1 MAEVI
6 AQWLAD
12 LDFAPKNLHHANAL
26 DFTAALAPFFPR
38 NVQFKTLVSHLA
50 WEHLRR
56 WSGAVAGAAAGTG
69 GGEGGGGRRAL
80 LSHLTNAHLCLKS
93 ISHEAFARNLT
104 ILAYKTFL
112 EKVRRGGGY

>member
-12 LDFAPKNLHHANAL
+12 LDFAPKNLHHADAL

-56 WSGAVAGAAAGTG
+56 WSAPAAAAD
-69 GGEGGGGRRAL
+69 GGGRRPL

-112 EKVRRGGGY
+112 EKVRPHTTQNCNILDA